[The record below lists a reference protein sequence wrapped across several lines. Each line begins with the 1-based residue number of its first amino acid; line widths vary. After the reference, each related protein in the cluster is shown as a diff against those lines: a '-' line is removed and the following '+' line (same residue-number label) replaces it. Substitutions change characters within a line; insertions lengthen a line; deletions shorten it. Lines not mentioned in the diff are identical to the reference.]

1 MPADRRKTPYFEVF
15 LIALFIALSFIL
27 PYIMIDKGLF
37 LFFGDYDVQQV
48 PFYMLVH
55 DAIRSGNIRWSWTT
69 DLGSNFISS
78 YSFYNLGSP
87 FFWLTVPLPSE
98 WVPYTLG
105 PLLAIKIALAATFA
119 FAYISR
125 FVHTS
130 ELAAL
135 GGLLYAFS
143 SYSIYNIFFNHFHE
157 PMAFFPLM
165 LIALEE
171 FMANDRKAVF
181 ALTVFLNAI
190 VNYNFFFGEVVF
202 LLIYWVLRLISGAWK
217 LSPKKFA
224 FLMFESVIG
233 VGMSCVLLVPSV
245 MSITGNYRIGEL
257 LSGWWLLL
265 YDNNQ
270 RVPDI
275 LHSLFFPQDLPSRP
289 NFFPDANN
297 KWASICAW
305 LPMFSLSGALAFVI
319 SKKGHWLKR
328 ILCLS
333 LFIAL
338 IPGLNSLFYMLNSEY
353 YARWYYMPVLFL
365 SLATVMALE
374 DPTVNMKRGLVWTG
388 AITVGFAAAIGLI
401 PQITNKKFTQ
411 LGLETYPLRFWV
423 YVLIAI
429 IGLLVTYMLIQK
441 YGKNTVSFANAA
453 TIALTVI
460 VCVYANFFIATGK
473 EYGYDGATFKSVSI
487 EGGKTLKLDRSTF
500 FRVDVLDGM
509 DNQAMFW
516 GLPNIQAFQSTVSN
530 SILEFY
536 PTVGVTRDV
545 ASRPQISLAGL
556 RPFLSVKYLFDADNS
571 ASIPGPGWVVD
582 SYQLGFKVWRNT
594 NYIPMGYTFDY
605 YVSQSGYELCA
616 SKDRMLLKAIV
627 LSRSQMAKYSDIL
640 TQLPE
645 VQTNDFS
652 DSTMTQDCADRRA
665 SACSSFKT
673 DNYGFTAKISLKKSN
688 LVFFSVPYDKGW
700 SATVNGKPVT
710 IEKVDSG
717 FMAVKCSSGDST
729 IRFDYKTPGLTA
741 GLALTGSSAAAL
753 LIYVLAARSIKRRKV
768 SAVVPE
774 TPLDASADGPDGKE
788 IPESYDNHPDGDED

>member
-1 MPADRRKTPYFEVF
+1 MPSDRRRTPYLEVF

-27 PYIMIDKGLF
+27 PYMIIDKGLF

-55 DAIRSGNIRWSWTT
+55 DAIRSGNIRWSWVT

-87 FFWLTVPLPSE
+87 FFWLTVPLPNG

-105 PLLAIKIALAATFA
+105 PLLALKIALAAVFA

-125 FVHTS
+125 FVHTP

-171 FMANDRKAVF
+171 FMLNDRRAVF

-190 VNYNFFFGEVVF
+190 VNYNFFFGEVIF
-202 LLIYWVLRLISGAWK
+202 LLIYWIIRLISGAWS

-224 FLMFESVIG
+224 FLMFESAVG

-245 MSITGNYRIGEL
+245 LSISGNYRVGQL
-257 LSGWWLLL
+257 LSGWGLLL

-305 LPMFSLSGALAFVI
+305 LPMFSLSGALAFVLA
-319 SKKGHWLKR
+319 KRGHWLKH
-328 ILCLS
+328 ILCVS
-333 LFIAL
+333 LLMAL
-338 IPGLNSLFYMLNSEY
+338 IPGLNALFYMLNSEY
-353 YARWYYMPVLFL
+353 YARWFYMPVLFL
-365 SLATVMALE
+365 CLATAMALE
-374 DPTVNMKRGLVWTG
+374 DPAVNMKRGIIWTG
-388 AITVGFAAAIGLI
+388 VITLGFALPIGLI
-401 PQITNKKFTQ
+401 PQITNKKLTQ
-411 LGLETYPLRFWV
+411 IGLEVYPLRFWV
-423 YVLIAI
+423 YVLISV
-429 IGLLVTYMLIQK
+429 IGLLVTYLLIEK
-441 YGKNTVSFANAA
+441 HGKSTVAFANAA
-453 TIALTVI
+453 TVALTVI

-473 EYGYDGATFKSVSI
+473 EYGFIGSNYKATSI
-487 EGGKTLKLDRSTF
+487 EGAKSLKLDRSAF

-516 GLPNIQAFQSTVSN
+516 GLPTIQAFQSTVSN

-545 ASRPQISLAGL
+545 ASRPQIALSGL

-571 ASIPGPGWVVD
+571 ATIPSPGWVVD

-605 YVSQSGYELCA
+605 YVSQSGYELCG
-616 SKDRMLLKAIV
+616 SKDKMLLKAIV

-640 TQLPE
+640 TELPE
-645 VQTNDFS
+645 SQALDFS
-652 DSTMTQDCADRRA
+652 DTTMSQDCTNRRD

-673 DNYGFTAKISLKKSN
+673 DNYGFTSKITLDKDN
-688 LVFFSVPYDKGW
+688 LVFFSVPYDSGW
-700 SATVNGKPVT
+700 SATVNGKPAD
-710 IEKVDSG
+710 IEKVDIG
-717 FMAVKCSSGDST
+717 FMAVKCNSGDNT
-729 IRFDYKTPGLTA
+729 IRFTYKTPGLNA

-753 LIYVLAARSIKRRKV
+753 VIYLLVSNSLRRKKV
-768 SAVVPE
+768 IAAQENLTNANSDQKFLPS
-774 TPLDASADGPDGKE
+774 D
-788 IPESYDNHPDGDED
+788 YDNHPDGDEG